1 MNSVLRKRLHA
12 TPSIAALVLSAVMA
26 ALPQG
31 AQAQAAPETATR
43 SSSER
48 GVTVKVTPKSTG
60 LDNARWEFAVV
71 LDTHS
76 GELGDDLVNTAT
88 LITGDGR
95 QFKPAAWTGAAPGG
109 HHREGVLEFTVPAP
123 WPNAVELKLER
134 KGEATPRTFR
144 WQY

>member
-1 MNSVLRKRLHA
+1 MNKRLHM
-12 TPSIAALVLSAVMA
+12 TLFIAALVASAVVA
-26 ALPQG
+26 ALPRI

-48 GVTVKVTPKSTG
+48 GVTVKVTPRSTG
-60 LDNARWEFAVV
+60 LDNARWEFVVV

-76 GELGDDLVNTAT
+76 GELGDDLVSTAT
-88 LITGDGR
+88 LVTGDGR
-95 QFKPAAWTGAAPGG
+95 QFKPTTWTGAAPGE

-123 WPNAVELKLER
+123 WPSAVELKLER
-134 KGEATPRTFR
+134 KGEATPRSFR